1 MSGRISRQRAGTGW
15 IADLALG
22 ARLVF
27 TGGRNGMVRTLM
39 AAIGVG
45 LGVALLLGGT
55 SISTML
61 GERDDRTAARDDQF
75 IGAPEPP
82 PGDRTL
88 LVANVD
94 TEYREQPIRGRML
107 QPEGAHPPV
116 PPGLTALPR
125 PGELFVSPALGQLL
139 AAEEGALLK
148 PRLPQPVTGTIGAE
162 GLSGP
167 GEYAFY
173 LGTDQLRPG
182 STGVR
187 IDHFG
192 SESTREGLDPVLLL
206 LVLIIFV
213 VLLLPIAVF
222 IAAAARFGGEN
233 RDRRLAALRL
243 VGADGVMTRRI
254 AAGEALLGAVLGL
267 AFGAVFFLIGRQLVE
282 GITLWDISV
291 YAGDIRPNPA
301 LAVLVAL
308 AVPSTAV
315 VVAQLALR
323 RVVIEPLGVVR
334 RSTGRRRR
342 LWWRLA
348 LPIGGLVLLL
358 PLLGGIDQAGGAF
371 NEAQVV
377 TGVVLLLVGVAA
389 LLPWLVEAVVRR
401 LHGGS
406 VSWQLAI
413 RRLQLDSETSA
424 RLVSGVAVAVAGG
437 IALQMLFS
445 GIQHNYVLSS
455 GHNVNRAQVVVSGYD
470 VVDGADVGPLS
481 ERLRAVPGVRQVLG
495 TLDTE
500 LAAVGT
506 PRDADGYR
514 PSNALRIGDCQAL
527 RELATLD
534 SCTDGDVFALVDH
547 GAEGSNPPLPTA
559 GQRVELGDRAGTP
572 WTVPAGIRSAESR
585 PDPIGRQVTG
595 ILATPDAVQLGTL
608 AGLNAFIFLA
618 VDRSQPET
626 IELIRNAV
634 TPLGPGMQVQ
644 TMDATYQVDRFT
656 QIRRGLF
663 IGVLAT
669 LLLLGAS
676 LLVGTLEQLRER
688 RRMLAV
694 LVAFGTR
701 RSTLSWSVLWQ
712 TAVPVLLG
720 LVLAIVIGTALGAT
734 LLVMVG
740 EPLRLDWTGLA
751 GMSGIAAA
759 VVLLVTAFSLPAL
772 WRLLRPNGL
781 RTE

>member
-1 MSGRISRQRAGTGW
+1 MSRRTATGW

-22 ARLVF
+22 ARMVF
-27 TGGRNGMVRTLM
+27 TGGRNGLIRTLM

-61 GERDDRTAARDDQF
+61 AARDDRTAARDDQF
-75 IGAPEPP
+75 MGAPEPP

-88 LVANVD
+88 LVADVS
-94 TEYREQPIRGRML
+94 TEYREQPIRGRLL
-107 QPEGAHPPV
+107 QPEGTRAPV

-125 PGELFVSPALGQLL
+125 PGELFVSPALGRLL
-139 AAEEGALLK
+139 AADEGALLK
-148 PRLPQPVTGTIGAE
+148 PRLAHPVAGTIGAA

-173 LGTDQLRPG
+173 LGTDQLEPG
-182 STGVR
+182 VTGAR

-192 SESTREGLDPVLLL
+192 SDSTREGLDPVLLL

-243 VGADGVMTRRI
+243 IGADGVMTRRI

-291 YAGDIRPNPA
+291 YAADIRPSPA
-301 LAVLVAL
+301 LAALIALV
-308 AVPSTAV
+308 VPGTAI

-342 LWWRLA
+342 LWWRLT
-348 LPIGGLVLLL
+348 LPIGGLVLLA
-358 PLLGGIDQAGGAF
+358 PLLGGIDQTGGAF

-389 LLPWLVEAVVRR
+389 LLPWLVEAAVRR

-455 GHNVNRAQVVVSGYD
+455 GHDVNRAQVLVNGNRI
-470 VVDGADVGPLS
+470 VDGSDIGPLR
-481 ERLRAVPGVRQVLG
+481 ERLRAVPGVRHVFG
-495 TLDTE
+495 TLDTDV
-500 LAAVGT
+500 AAVGT
-506 PRDADGYR
+506 PREPDGYR
-514 PSNALRIGDCQAL
+514 PSNALRIGDCATL

-534 SCTDGDVFALVDH
+534 ACTDGDVFALV
-547 GAEGSNPPLPTA
+547 GNGEESNNLPPLPTA
-559 GQRVELGDRAGTP
+559 GQRVELGDRAATV
-572 WTVPAGIRSAESR
+572 WTVPASIRPAQAR
-585 PDPIGRQVTG
+585 PDPIGREVTG
-595 ILATPDAVQLGTL
+595 LLATPSAVETGTL
-608 AGLNAFIFLA
+608 AGLSAFVYLA

-626 IELIRNAV
+626 LELIRNAV
-634 TPLGPGMQVQ
+634 TPMGPGMRVQ
-644 TMDATYQVDRFT
+644 TLDATYRVDRFT

-734 LLVMVG
+734 LLAMVG
-740 EPLRLDWTGLA
+740 EPLRLDWAGLA

-772 WRLLRPNGL
+772 WRLLRPSGL

>member
-1 MSGRISRQRAGTGW
+1 MRQRTRTGW
-15 IADLALG
+15 LADLALG
-22 ARLVF
+22 ARMVF
-27 TGGRNGMVRTLM
+27 AGGRNGLARTLM
-39 AAIGVG
+39 AAVGVG

-61 GERDDRTAARDDQF
+61 GARDDRTAARDDQF
-75 IGAPEPP
+75 FGVPEPA

-94 TEYREQPIRGRML
+94 TEYREQAIRGRML
-107 QPEGAHPPV
+107 QPEGTRAPV

-125 PGELFVSPALGQLL
+125 PGELFVSPALGRLL
-139 AAEEGALLK
+139 AAGEGALLK
-148 PRLPQPVTGTIGAE
+148 PRLAQPVAGTIGAE

-173 LGTDQLRPG
+173 LGTDQLQPG
-182 STGVR
+182 VTGVR

-192 SESTREGLDPVLLL
+192 SDSAGEGLDPVLLL
-206 LVLIIFV
+206 LVLIILV

-267 AFGAVFFLIGRQLVE
+267 AFGGVFFLIGRQLVE
-282 GITLWDISV
+282 GITLREISV
-291 YAGDIRPNPA
+291 YAGDVRPSPA
-301 LAVLVAL
+301 LAALIALV
-308 AVPSTAV
+308 VPGTAI

-334 RSTGRRRR
+334 RSAGRRRR
-342 LWWRLA
+342 LWWRLT
-348 LPIGGLVLLL
+348 LPIGGLALLL
-358 PLLGGIDQAGGAF
+358 PLLDGIDQTGGAF

-389 LLPWLVEAVVRR
+389 LLPWLVEAAVRR
-401 LHGGS
+401 LHGGP

-437 IALQMLFS
+437 IALQMLFA

-455 GHNVNRAQVVVSGYD
+455 GHDVDRAQVVVSGNG
-470 VVDGADVGPLS
+470 VVNGADVGPLR
-481 ERLRAVPGVRQVLG
+481 EQLRAVPGVRQVFG
-495 TLDTE
+495 TLDTNV
-500 LAAVGT
+500 AAVGT
-506 PRDADGYR
+506 PREQDGYR
-514 PSNALRIGDCQAL
+514 PANPLRIGDCQAL

-534 SCTDGDVFALVDH
+534 SCTDGDVFALADDRE
-547 GAEGSNPPLPTA
+547 ASSSLPPLPSA
-559 GQRVELGDRAGTP
+559 GQRMELGDRAGTG
-572 WTVPAGIRSAESR
+572 WTVPATMRPAEPR
-585 PDPIGRQVTG
+585 PDPIGREVTG
-595 ILATPDAVQLGTL
+595 ILATPGAVEPGAL
-608 AGLNAFIFLA
+608 AGLDAFIYVA
-618 VDRSQPET
+618 VDRSRPET
-626 IELIRNAV
+626 IELIRNVV
-634 TPLGPGMQVQ
+634 TPLGPGMAVQ
-644 TMDATYQVDRFT
+644 TLDATYRVDRFAE
-656 QIRRGLF
+656 IRRGLF

-676 LLVGTLEQLRER
+676 LLVGSLEQLRER
-688 RRMLAV
+688 RRVLAV

-720 LVLAIVIGTALGAT
+720 LALALVIGTALGAT

-740 EPLRLDWTGLA
+740 EPLRLDWSGIA
-751 GMSGIAAA
+751 GMSGIAGA

-772 WRLLRPNGL
+772 WRMLRPNGL